1 MLQVHRRE
9 IESHLQSA
17 MRLHLHL
24 TCAKL
29 NNMQGEFKETT
40 RKLEEKYEKNT
51 RRLEEKFGESK
62 RELEKQKEVTRKLEE
77 KVGETKRELEKQN
90 EVTRKL
96 EEKFGETKRELE
108 QKYEE
113 VTRKLEH
120 KVNVLEN
127 RLMQIPEEYTWKISR
142 FSKVQRQA
150 KSGEKT
156 SIYSPPFYYFG
167 YKFRLWLFP
176 NGKNRGKD
184 THLSLY
190 FHLLKGEYD
199 ARLPWPFQ
207 KIMKF
212 TLIDQQEDA
221 GDRKNI
227 VMSLTGIPSDKEVV
241 ERPLTSENR
250 GWGFTEFVS
259 LTKLIE
265 RRYIADDTI
274 VIQVQVAPE

>member
-1 MLQVHRRE
+1 MRF
-9 IESHLQSA
+9 HLD
-17 MRLHLHL
+17 L

-29 NNMQGEFKETT
+29 NNMQGEFIETT
-40 RKLEEKYEKNT
+40 RKLEEKYEQNT
-51 RRLEEKFGESK
+51 RRLEEKI
-62 RELEKQKEVTRKLEE
+62 
-77 KVGETKRELEKQN
+77 GETKRELEKQN

-108 QKYEE
+108 KQKE
-113 VTRKLEH
+113 VTRKLED
-120 KVNVLEN
+120 KVNILEN
-127 RLMQIPEEYTWKISR
+127 RLMQFPEEYTWKICR
-142 FSKVQRQA
+142 FRKVHSQA

-199 ARLPWPFQ
+199 AKLSWPFQ
-207 KIMKF
+207 RIMIF

-221 GDRKNI
+221 EDRKNI

-241 ERPLTSENR
+241 ERPLTYENR

-259 LTKLIE
+259 LTKLTE
-265 RRYIADDTI
+265 RRYIVDDSI